1 MPDKPTR
8 YTPEQI
14 RLMRDYAAAHDFTA
28 DAVTVNKS
36 KFTEEQ
42 GRLYRRAEKL
52 FHDEWKRRLPDFGV
66 KDPMRNFSGNYPLEV
81 LRRFD
86 AEHLATSAAAIG
98 SDPAALDDI
107 SDLFFGMLKQ
117 PLEAGFS
124 ALAKSLGKAPDDLT
138 DEEIDRVIQAVAD
151 LFFEEMV
158 NALMTAQNVEGVYG
172 AAHARGTHED
182 FSRAVDN
189 HDKIDFLHQWTHD
202 RAKAGQV
209 LSLEQ
214 VYEDAPQAYERALAT
229 EDPTR
234 SVDLRTEEEVMAD
247 FLATIPTEEADLFL
261 ALAQQKTQAEIAKS
275 LGITQGAVSKR
286 IAKLKEKYKKF
297 IKE

>member
-1 MPDKPTR
+1 MPEKTTR
-8 YTPEQI
+8 FTPEQI
-14 RLMRDYAAAHDFTA
+14 RLMRDYAASHDFTA

-42 GRLYRRAEKL
+42 GRLYKRAGEL
-52 FHDEWKRRLPDFGV
+52 FHDVWKRRLPDFGV
-66 KDPMRNFSGNYPLEV
+66 KDHMRNFSGNYPLEV

-86 AEHLATSAAAIG
+86 TDRLATAVAAIG
-98 SDPAALDDI
+98 SDPGSLSDI
-107 SDLFFGMLKQ
+107 ADGFFGMLKQ

-124 ALAKSLGKAPDDLT
+124 ALAKSLGKEPEDLT
-138 DEEIDRVIQAVAD
+138 DEEIDRVIEAVAD

-158 NALMTAQNVEGVYG
+158 NALMTAQNVEGVYE
-172 AAHARGTHED
+172 AAHAWGTHED

-189 HDKIDFLHQWTHD
+189 HATVDFLHQWTHD
-202 RAKAGQV
+202 RAKAGQM

-214 VYEDAPQAYERALAT
+214 VYEDAPQAYEKALAT
-229 EDPTR
+229 EDSTQ

-261 ALAQQKTQAEIAKS
+261 ALAQQKTQAKIAKS

-297 IKE
+297 CME